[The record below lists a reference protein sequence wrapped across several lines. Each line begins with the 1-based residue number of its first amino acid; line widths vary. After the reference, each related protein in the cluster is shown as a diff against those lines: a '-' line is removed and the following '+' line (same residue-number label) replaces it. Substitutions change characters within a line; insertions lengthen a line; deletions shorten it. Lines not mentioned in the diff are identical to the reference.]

1 MFWVYLL
8 KVPILY
14 NAIGLTFYIDL
25 QAPPTT
31 TTTTTTPLPPS
42 GSPLES
48 DAGGS
53 SAGGS
58 LDAAALEERTKVY
71 VATGVVCGVLAFTVM
86 VIVLVLVRVR
96 TKRAASAGAA
106 AGAVSSTYNADN
118 CDAYRAYE
126 PSPPLQSG
134 ITGGTLKKKSNN
146 NNNQHHPH
154 PSGASKAWQSET
166 LPRYLSLL

>member
-1 MFWVYLL
+1 M
-8 KVPILY
+8 
-14 NAIGLTFYIDL
+14 
-25 QAPPTT
+25 
-31 TTTTTTPLPPS
+31 
-42 GSPLES
+42 ES

-53 SAGGS
+53 SAGS

-96 TKRAASAGAA
+96 TKRAASASTDT
-106 AGAVSSTYNADN
+106 AGPVSSTYNADN

-166 LPRYLSLL
+166 LPRSALLQCNNLVVTH